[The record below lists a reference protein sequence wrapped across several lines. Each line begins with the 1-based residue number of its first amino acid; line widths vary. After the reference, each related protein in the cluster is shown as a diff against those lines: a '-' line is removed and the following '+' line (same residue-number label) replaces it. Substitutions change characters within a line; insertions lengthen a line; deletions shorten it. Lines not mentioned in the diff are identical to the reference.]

1 MKKVLTIILSLS
13 LVVSS
18 LILLLL
24 MPIKKNL
31 NNNFMKEVIT
41 SIDVEKMVDSNP
53 QVKKQIDKKLT
64 PLYDV
69 TREVGLSDEVIIKI
83 FNLKEVKELFG
94 DVANNIYL
102 TILTEKSHKL
112 IQPQEIENI
121 IGEAIDDINKTRLYF
136 INDETKT
143 KVLNTIKDEIAKY
156 QDYIPNT
163 NIVLDS
169 IPKEEQQ
176 IINLSKFILSK
187 KLLKSIILI
196 IIISF
201 LGILVLNL
209 SKGKWLKYSAINIL
223 IASLISL
230 ILTIIFTILNKIYFQ
245 TNYLNIYNIG
255 NKILKTSYILNVIII
270 SFIIL
275 ILIIYHLKNKI
286 NSKKVNV
293 KA

>member
-1 MKKVLTIILSLS
+1 MKKILTIILSLS

-41 SIDVEKMVDSNP
+41 SIDVEKMVESNP

-83 FNLKEVKELFG
+83 FNLKEVKELLG

-143 KVLNTIKDEIAKY
+143 KVLNTIKEEIAKY

-187 KLLKSIILI
+187 KFLKSIILI

>member
-121 IGEAIDDINKTRLYF
+121 I
-136 INDETKT
+136 NDETKT

-230 ILTIIFTILNKIYFQ
+230 ILTII
-245 TNYLNIYNIG
+245 
-255 NKILKTSYILNVIII
+255 
-270 SFIIL
+270 
-275 ILIIYHLKNKI
+275 
-286 NSKKVNV
+286 
-293 KA
+293 